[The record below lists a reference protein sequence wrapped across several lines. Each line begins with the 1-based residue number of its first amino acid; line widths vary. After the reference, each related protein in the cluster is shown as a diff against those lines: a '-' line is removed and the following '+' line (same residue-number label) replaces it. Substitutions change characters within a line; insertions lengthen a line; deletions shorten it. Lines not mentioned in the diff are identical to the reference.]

1 MQKDNNF
8 KQYNPPQ
15 KWKQNNRLSKKKQ
28 TKPKKIK
35 TIKKKKKKKTQQ
47 LASVYIIF

>member
-1 MQKDNNF
+1 MQKDNKF

-15 KWKQNNRLSKKKQ
+15 KWKQNNSLSKNQ
-28 TKPKKIK
+28 AKPKKIK

>member
-1 MQKDNNF
+1 MKT
-8 KQYNPPQ
+8 KQSPV
-15 KWKQNNRLSKKKQ
+15 KKK
-28 TKPKKIK
+28 TNKPKKIK